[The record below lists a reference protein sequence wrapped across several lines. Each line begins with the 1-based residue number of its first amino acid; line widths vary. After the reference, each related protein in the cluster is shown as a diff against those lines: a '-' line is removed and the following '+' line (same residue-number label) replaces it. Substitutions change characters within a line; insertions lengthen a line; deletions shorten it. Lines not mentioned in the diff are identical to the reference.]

1 MSNHIPFEIQ
11 SEIMNM
17 LPAKSLIRFRSVCKS
32 WKSMIESSDFITGY
46 SGQHQHLLVRYIE
59 CEPDYV
65 SIIVDNDTFPRQKA
79 SVTVPP
85 FVDMFKYYRTTGTS
99 HGLLCLYN
107 DRMAVIWNPSIAKE
121 AAVVLPNVP
130 DNQIYGTV
138 LGFWVCGET
147 NDPKIVKLNCIKSLW
162 GYIPWQVEVF
172 TLSTRAWRS
181 PYSSILPRNSIR
193 FSESQVVVDGVL
205 YWLGCDRITVDATFG
220 YYNLIISFDT
230 TSEEFGEVNLPDSLA
245 QFRASL
251 SLYKL
256 RESLVMIEH
265 HYEAN
270 DLVYLVWIMED
281 GVPRTFAKLF
291 TISCNVSIV
300 GVRGFRKTS
309 EPLIDFQTH
318 PSSASIF
325 AAYEPYSKSISNVW
339 TDGRDSSYF
348 VYSYVE
354 TLLLL

>member
-1 MSNHIPFEIQ
+1 MSDHIPFEIQ

-32 WKSMIESSDFITGY
+32 WKSLIESSDFITGY

-65 SIIVDNDTFPRQKA
+65 SIIVDDDTFPRQKV
-79 SVTVPP
+79 SVTVP
-85 FVDMFKYYRTTGTS
+85 RS
-99 HGLLCLYN
+99 LICLN
-107 DRMAVIWNPSIAKE
+107 IIEQLAPLTACC

-147 NDPKIVKLNCIKSLW
+147 NDPKIVKINCMKDLW
-162 GYIPWQVEVF
+162 GVEDVAYVPWQVEVF
-172 TLSTRAWRS
+172 TLSTGAWRS

-193 FSESQVVVDGVL
+193 FSESQVVVDGVI
-205 YWLGCDRITVDATFG
+205 YWLGCDRIAVDDARFRS
-220 YYNLIISFDT
+220 YNLIISFDT

-265 HYEAN
+265 HYGAN

-291 TISCNVSIV
+291 TIN
-300 GVRGFRKTS
+300 K
-309 EPLIDFQTH
+309 
-318 PSSASIF
+318 
-325 AAYEPYSKSISNVW
+325 
-339 TDGRDSSYF
+339 
-348 VYSYVE
+348 
-354 TLLLL
+354 

>member
-1 MSNHIPFEIQ
+1 MSDHIPFEIQ

-46 SGQHQHLLVRYIE
+46 SGQHQHLLVRYID

-65 SIIVDNDTFPRQKA
+65 SIIVDDDTFPRQKV
-79 SVTVPP
+79 SVTVPQ
-85 FVDMFKYYRTTGTS
+85 FVDMLKYYRTTGTS

-107 DRMAVIWNPSIAKE
+107 NRMAVIWNPSITKE

-147 NDPKIVKLNCIKSLW
+147 NDPKIVKINCLKYLW
-162 GYIPWQVEVF
+162 GVEDVAYIPWQVEV
-172 TLSTRAWRS
+172 R
-181 PYSSILPRNSIR
+181 
-193 FSESQVVVDGVL
+193 G
-205 YWLGCDRITVDATFG
+205 
-220 YYNLIISFDT
+220 
-230 TSEEFGEVNLPDSLA
+230 
-245 QFRASL
+245 FR
-251 SLYKL
+251 K
-256 RESLVMIEH
+256 
-265 HYEAN
+265 
-270 DLVYLVWIMED
+270 
-281 GVPRTFAKLF
+281 T
-291 TISCNVSIV
+291 IV